1 MWTLF
6 LAVGLGA
13 FHFHGQD
20 VGILSFVEFAVG
32 ALNATPATENMEL
45 AGET

>member
-6 LAVGLGA
+6 LAIRLGA
-13 FHFHGQD
+13 FHFPGQD
-20 VGILSFVEFAVG
+20 VGILSFVVFAVG
-32 ALNATPATENMEL
+32 ALNATPATQNVEQ